1 MPAGRFPITKGRGRA
16 SPARVNSSLAAIFLR
31 AAIEVASHFHYRLN
45 VDSVSAPRAYGLRP
59 LLAALAL
66 SLAVSSVS
74 PGASATPHPLPFS
87 YPYATLP
94 SGTTEAEQYVDLVP
108 VRVARELP
116 GSTESVVTLRS
127 ALTTE
132 IEVGITDH
140 LEAGWYFAFEQ
151 SAAANGPALRF
162 SGVKQ
167 RLRYRF
173 AEEGELPV
181 DIGLYLEVAEL
192 YSVVEVEEKI
202 LLSRRFGPLT
212 VISNLWLEQEYLFQD
227 DVWKHIYHPTFGVS
241 FEASPRVAPGLEYW
255 VRGTFGSGSEESGV
269 REKPHHYLG
278 PTLLLQMGETFL
290 SLGGYA
296 RLDDFAKT
304 STPGDPWGKLWV
316 RAILGVG
323 L

>member
-1 MPAGRFPITKGRGRA
+1 VYRA
-16 SPARVNSSLAAIFLR
+16 LASSAFAR
-31 AAIEVASHFHYRLN
+31 AALRGVPVALLS
-45 VDSVSAPRAYGLRP
+45 
-59 LLAALAL
+59 LAALA
-66 SLAVSSVS
+66 AA
-74 PGASATPHPLPFS
+74 GEADATPHPLPFS
-87 YPYATLP
+87 YPYPTLP
-94 SGTTEAEQYVDLVP
+94 AGATEAEQYVDLIP

-116 GSTESVVTLRS
+116 GSTESVVALRS

-132 IEVGITDH
+132 IEVGISDR

-151 SAAANGPALRF
+151 SASATAPALRF

-173 AEEGELPV
+173 AEAGEWPV
-181 DIGLYLEVAEL
+181 DIGVYLEVAEL

-202 LLSRRFGPLT
+202 ILSRRFGPVT
-212 VISNLWLEQEYLFQD
+212 VLSNLWLEQEYLFQD

-241 FEASPRVAPGLEYW
+241 FEASPRVAPGVEYW
-255 VRGTFGSGSEESGV
+255 VRGTLGSDPGSTAPGQK
-269 REKPHHYLG
+269 EKPHHYLG

-304 STPGDPWGKLWV
+304 SAPDDPWGKLWV

>member
-1 MPAGRFPITKGRGRA
+1 VPR
-16 SPARVNSSLAAIFLR
+16 SPAPTASTPRLVSVARVALPF
-31 AAIEVASHFHYRLN
+31 V
-45 VDSVSAPRAYGLRP
+45 
-59 LLAALAL
+59 AALA
-66 SLAVSSVS
+66 VSV
-74 PGASATPHPLPFS
+74 GAQATPHPLPFS

-94 SGTTEAEQYVDLVP
+94 AGATEAEQYVDLIP

-116 GSTESVVTLRS
+116 GSTESVVALRF

-151 SAAANGPALRF
+151 SAAASGPALRF

-173 AEEGELPV
+173 AESGEWPV
-181 DIGLYLEVAEL
+181 DLGVYLEVAEL

-202 LLSRRFGPLT
+202 LLSRRFGPVT
-212 VISNLWLEQEYLFQD
+212 MISNLWLEQEYLFQD
-227 DVWKHIYHPTFGVS
+227 DVWKHIYHPTFGVT
-241 FEASPRVAPGLEYW
+241 FEASPRVAPGVEYW
-255 VRGTFGSGSEESGV
+255 VRGTFGSDPGSAQPGQ

-304 STPGDPWGKLWV
+304 SAPGDPWGKLWV
-316 RAILGVG
+316 RAIVGVG